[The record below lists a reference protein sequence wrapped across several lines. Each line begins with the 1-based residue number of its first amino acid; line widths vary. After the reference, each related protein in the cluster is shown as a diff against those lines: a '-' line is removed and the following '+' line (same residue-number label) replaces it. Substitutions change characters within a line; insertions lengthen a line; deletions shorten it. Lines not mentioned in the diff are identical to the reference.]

1 MDFLKKFM
9 SAKTRE
15 SAPERPASSF
25 AELSDDQLE
34 THLKIA
40 RYGNFVLT
48 EAVRPSYDLQVVPRT
63 GYRHDTYSDGETGIA
78 IPVLMASASREQIID
93 LFVDLLDPLGA
104 DVDVVLETSHHTQGD
119 GHEDYYRESIE
130 LPILKSVL
138 YDFEDMFID
147 DGCTGVA
154 VLNPRIPMEVQF
166 DEHKIFTLYGQDLDM
181 FERVFDG
188 HGVMCSEDIKFITEA
203 EHVHSSTDTFA
214 EQFEQ
219 IRYRLGIED

>member
-9 SAKTRE
+9 SSKTRE
-15 SAPERPASSF
+15 TTPERPSSSF
-25 AELSDDQLE
+25 SELSDDQLE

-63 GYRHDTYSDGETGIA
+63 GYRHDTYSDGESGIA

-93 LFVDLLDPLGA
+93 LFVDLLDPLGT
-104 DVDVVLETSHHTQGD
+104 DVDVVLETSHHTQGE
-119 GHEDYYRESIE
+119 GHDDYYRESIE

-138 YDFEDMFID
+138 YDFEEMLID

-154 VLNPRIPMEVQF
+154 VLNPRMPMEVQF

-181 FERVFDG
+181 FERVFDD

-219 IRYRLGIED
+219 MRYRLGIED

>member
-15 SAPERPASSF
+15 TTPERPSSSF
-25 AELSDDQLE
+25 SELSDDQLE

-63 GYRHDTYSDGETGIA
+63 GYRHDTYSDGESGIA

-93 LFVDLLDPLGA
+93 LFVDLLDPLGT
-104 DVDVVLETSHHTQGD
+104 DVDVVLETSHHSQGE
-119 GHEDYYRESIE
+119 GHDDYYRESIE

-138 YDFEDMFID
+138 YDFEEMLID

-154 VLNPRIPMEVQF
+154 VLNPRMPMEVQF

-181 FERVFDG
+181 FERVFDD

>member
-1 MDFLKKFM
+1 MDFLKKFIT
-9 SAKTRE
+9 AKTRDPL
-15 SAPERPASSF
+15 PERPSSSF
-25 AELSDDQLE
+25 SDLSEDQLE

-40 RYGNFVLT
+40 RYGSFVLT

-63 GYRHDTYSDGETGIA
+63 GYRHDTYSTGESGIA
-78 IPVLMASASREQIID
+78 IPVLMASASREQVID
-93 LFVDLLDPLGA
+93 LFVDLLDPLGSE
-104 DVDVVLETSHHTQGD
+104 VDVVLETSHHTRGE
-119 GHEDYYRESIE
+119 GHEDYYREGIE

-138 YDFEDMFID
+138 YDFEEMLMD

-166 DEHKIFTLYGQDLDM
+166 DEHKIFTLYGQDLDL
-181 FERVFDG
+181 FERVFAD
-188 HGVMCSEDIKFITEA
+188 HEVTCSEDIKFITEA

-219 IRYRLGIED
+219 LRYRLGIED

>member
-25 AELSDDQLE
+25 SELSNDQLE

-104 DVDVVLETSHHTQGD
+104 DVDVVLETGHHTQGE

-138 YDFEDMFID
+138 YDFEDMLID

-188 HGVMCSEDIKFITEA
+188 HGVMCSADIKFITEA

>member
-9 SAKTRE
+9 SSKTRE
-15 SAPERPASSF
+15 TTPERPSSSF
-25 AELSDDQLE
+25 SELSDDQLE

-63 GYRHDTYSDGETGIA
+63 GYRHDTYSDGESGIA

-93 LFVDLLDPLGA
+93 LFVDLLDPLGT
-104 DVDVVLETSHHTQGD
+104 DVDVVLETSHHTQGE
-119 GHEDYYRESIE
+119 GHDDYYRESIE

-138 YDFEDMFID
+138 YDFEEMLID

-154 VLNPRIPMEVQF
+154 VLNPRMPMEVQF
-166 DEHKIFTLYGQDLDM
+166 LSLIHI
-181 FERVFDG
+181 
-188 HGVMCSEDIKFITEA
+188 
-203 EHVHSSTDTFA
+203 
-214 EQFEQ
+214 
-219 IRYRLGIED
+219 

>member
-25 AELSDDQLE
+25 SELSDDQLE

-40 RYGNFVLT
+40 RYGNFELT

>member
-9 SAKTRE
+9 SSKTRE
-15 SAPERPASSF
+15 TTPERPSSSF
-25 AELSDDQLE
+25 SELSDDQLE

-63 GYRHDTYSDGETGIA
+63 GYRHDTYSDGESGIA

-93 LFVDLLDPLGA
+93 LFVDLLDPLGT
-104 DVDVVLETSHHTQGD
+104 DVDVVLETSHHTQGE
-119 GHEDYYRESIE
+119 GHDDYYRESIE

-138 YDFEDMFID
+138 YDFEEMLID

-154 VLNPRIPMEVQF
+154 VLNPRMPMEVQF

-181 FERVFDG
+181 FERVFDD

>member
-15 SAPERPASSF
+15 TTAERPSSSF
-25 AELSDDQLE
+25 SELSDDQLE

-63 GYRHDTYSDGETGIA
+63 GYRHDTYSDGESGIA

-93 LFVDLLDPLGA
+93 LFVDLLDPLGT
-104 DVDVVLETSHHTQGD
+104 DVDVVLETSHHTQGE
-119 GHEDYYRESIE
+119 GHDDYYRESIE

-138 YDFEDMFID
+138 YDFEEMLID

-154 VLNPRIPMEVQF
+154 VLNPRMPMEVQF

-181 FERVFDG
+181 FERVFDD

-219 IRYRLGIED
+219 MRYRLGIED

>member
-9 SAKTRE
+9 SSKTRE
-15 SAPERPASSF
+15 TTPERPSSSF
-25 AELSDDQLE
+25 SELSDDQLE

-63 GYRHDTYSDGETGIA
+63 GYRHDTYSDGESGIA

-93 LFVDLLDPLGA
+93 LFVDLLDPLGT
-104 DVDVVLETSHHTQGD
+104 DVDVALETSHHTQGE
-119 GHEDYYRESIE
+119 GHDDYYRESIE

-138 YDFEDMFID
+138 YDFEEMLID

-154 VLNPRIPMEVQF
+154 VLNPRMPMEVQF

-181 FERVFDG
+181 FERVFDD

-219 IRYRLGIED
+219 MRYRLGIED

>member
-25 AELSDDQLE
+25 SELSNDQLE